1 MELLAEKDRK
11 PTLGRGLQDVVF
23 AVTEA
28 ERSAAVRVATSL
40 RAEGRSVELWLSGG
54 RPKRVLSDAGKADAE
69 RVLLIGPEELS
80 RGVMKVR
87 DLRARADAEL
97 PLPQ

>member
-1 MELLAEKDRK
+1 
-11 PTLGRGLQDVVF
+11 
-23 AVTEA
+23 
-28 ERSAAVRVATSL
+28 
-40 RAEGRSVELWLSGG
+40 
-54 RPKRVLSDAGKADAE
+54 VLSDAAKADAE